1 MCASKVE
8 YVMRKINKE
17 KLNQEKTENYL
28 KIITSTLRR

>member
-8 YVMRKINKE
+8 YAVRKINKD

-28 KIITSTLRR
+28 EIITSTLRR